1 MKVARICD
9 WDLEDR
15 LALPHHPIVV
25 MFMRTGEKGVESP
38 REELQLLAT
47 SYPDSRFFEVD
58 LIENPSLVQRL
69 GLQTRLTPLA
79 LPMTLVFV
87 EGVERARHVGSL
99 LVGVVEQILGPPRE
113 PDAEGEEE

>member
-15 LALPHHPIVV
+15 LAVPHHPIVV
-25 MFMRTGEKGVESP
+25 MFMRTGEKGLESP
-38 REELQLLAT
+38 REELQILAGF
-47 SYPDSRFFEVD
+47 YPDSRFFEID
-58 LIENPSLVQRL
+58 LIENPSLVQKL

-87 EGVERARHVGSL
+87 GGVERARHVGSL
-99 LVGVVEQILGPPRE
+99 MVGVVEQILGPPPDR
-113 PDAEGEEE
+113 DAEGREE